1 MRIKSNYKH
10 TIYASFLG
18 CISQAIVN
26 NFAPLLFLTFQSTY
40 QITLDKIALLVTV
53 NFSVQL
59 LVDLLASKFVDKIGY
74 RVSLVAAHVLAAA
87 GLIGLTLLP
96 QWFGDPYHGLLT
108 AIVTYA
114 IGGGLLEVLVSPVVE
129 ACPTEN
135 KEAAMS
141 LLHSF
146 YCWGCVLVILGST
159 AFFAL
164 FGIGAWKGVA
174 VFWAMLPLANAF
186 YFSQVPI
193 RTMAEETEGMGIKKL
208 LRLKSFWLMF
218 LLMACA
224 GACEQSIS
232 QWASAYAEAGLG
244 VTKAV
249 GDLAGPC
256 AFAVLMGCARM
267 FYAKCSEKINLRGF
281 MIFSGGLC
289 VVSYLLA
296 SLSASPV
303 LGLIGC
309 GLCGLS
315 VGILWP
321 GTFSIAAKEIRG
333 GGTAMFALLALAGDL
348 GCSAGPTFVGFVS
361 GAAGDNLKIG
371 ILAAVAFPLLL
382 VAGLFWDKRRSRS
395 LSKEAEDRR

>member
-96 QWFGDPYHGLLT
+96 QWFWDPYHGLLT

-174 VFWAMLPLANAF
+174 IFWAMLPLANAF